1 MRSFC
6 VPLVRSLGYSAVTC
20 GLAVMTGCGEAT
32 KPAAKPAP
40 EIGHHEG
47 DGHADH
53 DAHAT
58 GHPEAGP
65 HNGHLIELGK
75 EEYHAELLHDD
86 ATHTITLYMLDG
98 SAKKMVPVAEK
109 DLTVNLVVEGKPT
122 QFKIPA
128 TPQPDDPSG
137 QSSRFELVD
146 ETLCKSLDD
155 PKSKAR
161 LVVTIDGKQ
170 FSGDMAHGDHDH
182 HH

>member
-1 MRSFC
+1 MRSS
-6 VPLVRSLGYSAVTC
+6 PLSLVHALGCLAIAGGLTVT
-20 GLAVMTGCGEAT
+20 TGCGEAT
-32 KPAAKPAP
+32 KPATPAVHH
-40 EIGHHEG
+40 EADGHH
-47 DGHADH
+47 DH
-53 DAHAT
+53 GA

-98 SAKKMVPVAEK
+98 AAKKAVPLAEK
-109 DLTVNLVVEGKPT
+109 ELTINLVVARKPT

-128 TPQPDDPSG
+128 VPQTDDPNG

-146 ETLCKSLDD
+146 ETLCKALDE

-161 LVVTIDGKQ
+161 LMVTIDGKQ
-170 FSGDMAHGDHDH
+170 FSGDMAHHDH
-182 HH
+182 